1 MCYSYSTKFDICGC
15 LWTEWSARCGTT
27 ASFTATTSARD
38 DKSNGSEDYCAG
50 HRMVSVTY
58 PDLKCEACRAGEAY
72 PSHARSGTYRDTTTT
87 SAKLSESE
95 FVSGLG
101 SEFGFGSESASGH
114 GRWIE
119 DSDGEDGDNSR
130 DTSATA
136 PASVSAPA
144 SVPRFEEM
152 EMDVS
157 RVCDVVSGRRI
168 KVRRV
173 RTRSDDE
180 DDERVLSS
188 FRLPHRKM

>member
-1 MCYSYSTKFDICGC
+1 
-15 LWTEWSARCGTT
+15 
-27 ASFTATTSARD
+27 
-38 DKSNGSEDYCAG
+38 
-50 HRMVSVTY
+50 MVSVTY
-58 PDLKCEACRAGEAY
+58 PELKCEACRAEEAY
-72 PSHARSGTYRDTTTT
+72 PSHAWSRTYRDTTT
-87 SAKLSESE
+87 SANLSESDS
-95 FVSGLG
+95 VSGSG
-101 SEFGFGSESASGH
+101 SEFGFGSESVSGH
-114 GRWIE
+114 ERWIE